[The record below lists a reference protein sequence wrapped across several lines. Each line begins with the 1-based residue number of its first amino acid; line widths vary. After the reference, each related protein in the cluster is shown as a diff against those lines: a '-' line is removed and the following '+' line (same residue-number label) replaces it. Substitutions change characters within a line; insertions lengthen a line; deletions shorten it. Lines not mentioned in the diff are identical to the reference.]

1 MEGLTFLNIKIRYTH
16 RTWFLNTVHQWK
28 ELGLLGEMIDPTTGT
43 KEIKDEPG
51 ASCCAR
57 KWGSTQ
63 IRKEK
68 KKKGWWEYHWH
79 DVSSV
84 HHTEDMILVYLIEDT
99 NYLESTWK
107 TTQSAKLENFIN
119 DDIIYFIVI
128 K

>member
-68 KKKGWWEYHWH
+68 KKKDGGN
-79 DVSSV
+79 
-84 HHTEDMILVYLIEDT
+84 TTDMMCPQCITQKTWYWFISLKILTTWSQPERLPKVQ
-99 NYLESTWK
+99 SWK
-107 TTQSAKLENFIN
+107 TL
-119 DDIIYFIVI
+119 
-128 K
+128 